1 MNITKSLYKKFN
13 DIDYNFNLQPRHLLE
28 HFDQNPN
35 SIPDDKFLYFECC
48 DDMESIDEMLKDIK
62 KIHDKYNIDYNKI
75 IFVTS
80 IPILDWDNRPS
91 LIDKINYYEL
101 ESLITYS
108 AFDENGSSSAC
119 HMFDFNESFPNDI
132 KLCIKTVFEN
142 SKQFFRQKHYLT
154 YNGYM
159 KEHRVKLL
167 GFLVEKDLLD
177 KGLSSF
183 FYYDEGQLSKE
194 FINEYSYDEIEDK
207 TVISKIRKLVPYSF
221 DNYRHG
227 FDDPDN
233 ASVAGFNITSPYKSI
248 AYDVV
253 DELDPLAKELRSV
266 NCIKVKDSQL
276 IGYNTDYHGFINM
289 LFAKNI
295 SLDNKKILVLGYGSV
310 ARTIIFSLLNKHNC
324 EIYIYGRDSKK
335 IKNLINEIKKKY
347 PHKIISLY
355 NNKIKEDF
363 LMINCL
369 PLKICSKNVKSL
381 LSYLSISNINICID
395 LNYVKSDFS
404 LGINKHFEIISGID
418 MLIYQALK
426 SFDIWFDNDYSKKI
440 NYLDL
445 KKSIM

>member
-28 HFDQNPN
+28 HFDKNPN

-48 DDMESIDEMLKDIK
+48 DDMESIDEMLEDIK

-119 HMFDFNESFPNDI
+119 HMFDSIESFPNHT

-142 SKQFFRQKHYLT
+142 SKSFVRQKHYLT

-194 FINEYSYDEIEDK
+194 FINEYTYGEIEDK

-233 ASVAGFNITSPYKSI
+233 ASVAGFNITSQFSTY
-248 AYDVV
+248 
-253 DELDPLAKELRSV
+253 
-266 NCIKVKDSQL
+266 
-276 IGYNTDYHGFINM
+276 F
-289 LFAKNI
+289 NI
-295 SLDNKKILVLGYGSV
+295 VTESRFGDQSEITH
-310 ARTIIFSLLNKHNC
+310 AIFLS
-324 EIYIYGRDSKK
+324 D
-335 IKNLINEIKKKY
+335 
-347 PHKIISLY
+347 
-355 NNKIKEDF
+355 
-363 LMINCL
+363 
-369 PLKICSKNVKSL
+369 KICKPLFLFQPFIV
-381 LSYLSISNINICID
+381 I
-395 LNYVKSDFS
+395 
-404 LGINKHFEIISGID
+404 G
-418 MLIYQALK
+418 
-426 SFDIWFDNDYSKKI
+426 
-440 NYLDL
+440 
-445 KKSIM
+445 

>member
-28 HFDQNPN
+28 HFDKNPN

-48 DDMESIDEMLKDIK
+48 DDMESIDEMLEDIK

-119 HMFDFNESFPNDI
+119 HMFDSIESFPNHT

-142 SKQFFRQKHYLT
+142 SKSFVRQKHYLT

-194 FINEYSYDEIEDK
+194 FINEYTYGEIEDK

-233 ASVAGFNITSPYKSI
+233 ASVAGFNITSQFSTYFNIVTESRFGDQSEITHAIFLSDKICKPLFLFQPFIVISQRGSLEILKRMGFKTFSPWI
-248 AYDVV
+248 NEEYDLMTDSDRMSAALKEV
-253 DELDPLAKELRSV
+253 EKLCRLD
-266 NCIKVKDSQL
+266 
-276 IGYNTDYHGFINM
+276 INDLHKWYWEM
-289 LFAKNI
+289 E
-295 SLDNKKILVLGYGSV
+295 DILVHNFNHFVKLNDQGPKKFRDFMENV
-310 ARTIIFSLLNKHNC
+310 IRT
-324 EIYIYGRDSKK
+324 
-335 IKNLINEIKKKY
+335 
-347 PHKIISLY
+347 
-355 NNKIKEDF
+355 
-363 LMINCL
+363 
-369 PLKICSKNVKSL
+369 
-381 LSYLSISNINICID
+381 
-395 LNYVKSDFS
+395 
-404 LGINKHFEIISGID
+404 
-418 MLIYQALK
+418 
-426 SFDIWFDNDYSKKI
+426 
-440 NYLDL
+440 
-445 KKSIM
+445 